1 MSTRVVVLGIAILL
15 VCGRRKAGGA
25 SGSGGSDMPRLTVTD
40 PNVREYRP
48 SNGTNVTITCT
59 GVNFV
64 KDYRVDWSV
73 KTRIGPKPITSAAE
87 KTPDDP
93 TKYHVASSSSSDGDT
108 FTLTIM
114 SVRQKDSGQYICSTY
129 YEGGIIEGA
138 LKVVVEDIPVLHV
151 FARNISAPIGGWA
164 GLSCEVFAEPKIQ
177 EIVWE
182 RNNDIISNGTDER
195 YFIFN
200 RGTEMILTKLMI
212 LNVSHD
218 DEGSYTC
225 VARNDKGLS
234 SHQIWLYTFVS
245 NQSGTPEM
253 GFLPLKSAKI
263 VEPSRYHASVAVQG
277 TLRVTCLV
285 TGFPHQ
291 PKKMLWRIRSFG
303 DGRKLQL
310 SGSEERRYDGVTIT
324 TYVME
329 NATGFYY
336 NLMYYPVM
344 YNNTGSYTCE
354 ILHRDGVSKDTI
366 NITVSGAPIVVASQ
380 LSTFGL
386 LGHKEVLSCSI
397 CANPAPTLVLW
408 YFEDALI
415 SASSRIEQSLTTVN
429 SVEQNATLTIKSIT
443 EDDFGTY
450 TCKAY
455 NSVTHGMAVQVIQ
468 DVDECSFDH
477 QCHHDCINGLG
488 TYTCTCASGYK
499 LMSDEKTCED
509 VNECQLTEKVACEQ
523 LCTNYNGTFMC
534 SCREGW
540 TLDDNGK
547 TCTNMNDNSDE
558 NSDEED
564 IQAEEIYSIIG
575 VTSGALLVIILLIL
589 CVVWCRR
596 KKDEEEMPMKA
607 VFSVNSGYSGSNSE
621 INMAKYHSTNTK
633 DTKTT
638 PADEF
643 PRQRLQLGIDLG
655 QGRFGKV
662 MMARALNVSGL
673 GKWEMVAVKTCRDSA
688 SDLEKEDLFQELEIM
703 RSIDKHPNIVSY
715 LGCCTKQDPL
725 YILME
730 YVPGGNL
737 QSQLRKCRPSQLA
750 TTSEEGSTPSVKELE
765 THAHHVAKGMVYLS
779 SIGIIHRD
787 LAARN
792 ILVGRNKIAK
802 ICDFGLARDV
812 EGSDMYER
820 TSKGPSPIRWMAPES
835 LSDQCFTRKSDVWSF
850 GVLLWEIVTL
860 GATPYPGMTARE
872 VIKTVLIGKWLQC
885 PLHCKQELYS
895 LMTRC
900 WDMEPKE
907 RPSFSEIAKELEVLI
922 ECETE
927 YISFDTLEES
937 KYGCL
942 DPDKVDERV

>member
-1 MSTRVVVLGIAILL
+1 MTSRVVVIGLAIVL
-15 VCGRRKAGGA
+15 VCARRRAGG
-25 SGSGGSDMPRLTVTD
+25 SPGLDGDD
-40 PNVREYRP
+40 RP
-48 SNGTNVTITCT
+48 SLRVSDPDEGVYVTSNGSNITITCT
-59 GVNFV
+59 GVNFA
-64 KDYRVDWSV
+64 KDYQVYWSIRKRIPP
-73 KTRIGPKPITSAAE
+73 KTITSAAE
-87 KTPDDP
+87 KTPSEP
-93 TKYHVASSSSSDGDT
+93 AKYQVSRSYSNEEDKFQLNVTSITQQDKG
-108 FTLTIM
+108 L
-114 SVRQKDSGQYICSTY
+114 YICSTY
-129 YEGGIIEGA
+129 YSGRSIEGA
-138 LKVVVEDIPVLHV
+138 VEVRVEDVPFLHV
-151 FARNISAPIGGWA
+151 FANNISASIGGMA
-164 GLSCEVFAEPKIQ
+164 GLSCEASAVPPIQ
-177 EIVWE
+177 
-182 RNNDIISNGTDER
+182 DIIWQRNGETINNGTDER
-195 YFIFN
+195 FYIFN
-200 RGTEMILTKLMI
+200 RGSEMIFTKLVI
-212 LNVSHD
+212 LNVTSD
-218 DEGSYTC
+218 DEGVYTC
-225 VARNDKGLS
+225 IATNDKGWS
-234 SHQIWLYTFVS
+234 SRKVALNTIITNYSDAAKDEALY
-245 NQSGTPEM
+245 QEM
-253 GFLPLKSAKI
+253 VKI
-263 VEPSRYHASVAVQG
+263 VEPSHYKSNVVVMG

-285 TGFPHQ
+285 TGFPYQ
-291 PKKMLWRIRSFG
+291 PKMYWEIVSFG
-303 DGRKLQL
+303 TGPMLQL
-310 SGSEERRYDGVTIT
+310 MDSEERHYDDVTIT

-344 YNNTGSYTCE
+344 YNNTGSYTC
-354 ILHRDGVSKDTI
+354 LVPHHAGVDKDTI
-366 NITVSGAPIVVASQ
+366 NITVSGAPMVVASQ
-380 LSTFGL
+380 LSTYGL
-386 LGHKEVLSCSI
+386 LGHHKVVLSCSI

-408 YFEDALI
+408 YFNDLLI
-415 SASSRIEQSLTTVN
+415 SASSRINQSLTKVN
-429 SVEQNATLTIKSIT
+429 SVELNATLTINTIT
-443 EDDFGTY
+443 ENDFGTY

-455 NSVTHGMAVQVIQ
+455 NSIAHGMAVQVIQ

-477 QCHHDCINGLG
+477 DCDHGCENGLG
-488 TYTCTCASGYK
+488 TYTCTCDNGYK
-499 LMSDEKTCED
+499 LQADSKTCQD

-523 LCTNYNGTFMC
+523 QCTNYNGSFLC
-534 SCREGW
+534 SCHDGW
-540 TLDDNGK
+540 VLDDNGK
-547 TCTNMNDNSDE
+547 TCTNTNDNSGESPDDE
-558 NSDEED
+558 A
-564 IQAEEIYSIIG
+564 IQAEEIYSIVG
-575 VTSGALLVIILLIL
+575 ATSGALLIIILLIL
-589 CVVWCRR
+589 CIVWCRR

-607 VFSVNSGYSGSNSE
+607 VYSVNTGYSGSSSE
-621 INMAKYHSTNTK
+621 MNMTKYHSTNTK
-633 DTKTT
+633 DTKIS

-662 MMARALNVSGL
+662 MMARALNVSGF

-688 SDLEKEDLFQELEIM
+688 SDLEKEDLYQELEIM

-750 TTSEEGSTPSVKELE
+750 SSGEDINTPTVKELE
-765 THAHHVAKGMVYLS
+765 THALHVAKGMVYLS

-792 ILVGRNKIAK
+792 ILVGPNRIAK

-872 VIKTVLIGKWLQC
+872 VIKSVLIGKWLQC
-885 PLHCKQELYS
+885 PLHCQQEQYS

-907 RPSFSEIAKELEVLI
+907 RPSFSEIAKELEVFI
-922 ECETE
+922 ESETD
-927 YISFDTLEES
+927 YLSFDNLEES
-937 KYGCL
+937 EYGVL